1 MPQLSLTLPLMA
13 EVSDVFGF
21 SSKKVTFL
29 AAAFLYDHP
38 IFACILLLV
47 VGIVVGLLVTAM
59 CFAVID
65 ERRNVAPMDEEPEKE
80 KEEWLVCCT
89 LETNTTILAS

>member
-1 MPQLSLTLPLMA
+1 MA
-13 EVSDVFGF
+13 EVSDVFGL

-29 AAAFLYDHP
+29 TAAFLYDHP

-65 ERRNVAPMDEEPEKE
+65 ERRNVDPMDEEPEKE